1 MRKISMQA
9 QKRVVESAFGVSPIT
24 ATRTCYNLCDG
35 SAGLSAS
42 REGPRL
48 LLLFPPLLLVTGNR
62 SSRGSSFAVYP
73 FSGVILSGPMPFAIK
88 VQTRSSVVD
97 QAT

>member
-24 ATRTCYNLCDG
+24 ATHTCYNLCDG

-42 REGPRL
+42 WEGLAFSCCFR
-48 LLLFPPLLLVTGNR
+48 
-62 SSRGSSFAVYP
+62 P
-73 FSGVILSGPMPFAIK
+73 FY
-88 VQTRSSVVD
+88 
-97 QAT
+97 